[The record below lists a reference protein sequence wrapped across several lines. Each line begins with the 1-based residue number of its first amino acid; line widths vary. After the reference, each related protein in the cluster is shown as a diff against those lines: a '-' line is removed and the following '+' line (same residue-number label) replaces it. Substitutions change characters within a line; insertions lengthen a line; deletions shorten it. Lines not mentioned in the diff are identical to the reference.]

1 MSIGSVYE
9 TAYRGD
15 FNQVKVKVDE
25 DNGIITTP
33 DSVSFPIISLLFHLL
48 KIISIHLL

>member
-15 FNQVKVKVDE
+15 FNQVKVKVDQ
-25 DNGIITTP
+25 DSTLVKTP
-33 DSVSFPIISLLFHLL
+33 DSVS
-48 KIISIHLL
+48 